1 MNVTEILAKAW
12 PVMPVIVIDEPKHA
26 LPMAEAL
33 REGGVTVLEITLRTD
48 AAFTAISAIAKA
60 LPDVVVGA
68 GTVLTGEQLQRVKD
82 AGAAFAVSPGLT
94 EKLLLAADRI
104 KLPLLPGA
112 VTASEIQLALEYG
125 LQTLKFFPA
134 EAAGGAPVIKAFH
147 GPFSQL
153 RFCPTGGISTSNAT
167 QYLSLP
173 NVACVGGSWLTPAA
187 EMKAGNWSALTALAR
202 ASRLLSAS

>member
-12 PVMPVIVIDEPKHA
+12 PVMPVIVIDDPQHA

-48 AAFTAISAIAKA
+48 AALTAISQISKA

-68 GTVLTGEQLQRVKD
+68 GTVLNAAQLQRVAD
-82 AGAAFAVSPGLT
+82 AGARFAVSPGLT
-94 EKLLLAADRI
+94 ESLLTAA
-104 KLPLLPGA
+104 KTSHVPLLPGA
-112 VTASEIQLALEYG
+112 VTASEIQLAMEHG
-125 LQTLKFFPA
+125 LDTLKFFPA
-134 EAAGGAPVIKAFH
+134 ETAGGVPMLKAFN

-153 RFCPTGGISTSNAT
+153 RFCPTGGISVSNAG
-167 QYLSLP
+167 QYLALP

-187 EMKAGNWSALTALAR
+187 DMNAGNWRALTELAR
-202 ASRLLSAS
+202 ASRALGK